1 MRRALLILLLLLC
14 GAGPA
19 QKRLLLQPSYEQL
32 IRQHGPTLWLDAS
45 DPTTITAT
53 ATAVSQWSDKSGNA
67 RHFVQATGAN
77 QPSWTRPDGL
87 ENRLTYSQDF
97 ADATWTK
104 GSSSIDATP
113 ATDPLG
119 GSTAYKWIEPDSA
132 STDHYFQRV
141 DQAYVAGSGIV
152 ISIYA
157 KAAERTWFRIRF
169 NDGATKSAWF
179 DVGNGVVGSVTA
191 GATNSIENAGGGWY
205 RCIMT
210 IASVSSSTAT
220 GQIGIYGATGDS
232 GLSYAGEVGKG
243 AYFWGFQYR
252 SSLASSNYLATTTYP
267 VYRGINGR
275 SAVRFD
281 GAASYMTSAA
291 TTGDVFAAGAKTQFI
306 VYRSSSTGYLFT
318 NAGTARWYGYIDATP
333 DLNLV
338 NSDGTADLAVSALAA
353 HNLSHIGQALHSAGN
368 IYAGIDG
375 SLSAATASGDTA
387 ALTNAL
393 WIGARSDSSNW
404 YTGDIAELLT
414 FNKVFPSDV
423 RIKIE
428 RGLCRKWGADC

>member
-77 QPSWTRPDGL
+77 QPTL
-87 ENRLTYSQDF
+87 LTSF
-97 ADATWTK
+97 T
-104 GSSSIDATP
+104 
-113 ATDPLG
+113 
-119 GSTAYKWIEPDSA
+119 
-132 STDHYFQRV
+132 
-141 DQAYVAGSGIV
+141 
-152 ISIYA
+152 
-157 KAAERTWFRIRF
+157 
-169 NDGATKSAWF
+169 
-179 DVGNGVVGSVTA
+179 
-191 GATNSIENAGGGWY
+191 
-205 RCIMT
+205 
-210 IASVSSSTAT
+210 
-220 GQIGIYGATGDS
+220 
-232 GLSYAGEVGKG
+232 
-243 AYFWGFQYR
+243 
-252 SSLASSNYLATTTYP
+252 
-267 VYRGINGR
+267 GINGR

-414 FNKVFPSDV
+414 FNKVLPSDV